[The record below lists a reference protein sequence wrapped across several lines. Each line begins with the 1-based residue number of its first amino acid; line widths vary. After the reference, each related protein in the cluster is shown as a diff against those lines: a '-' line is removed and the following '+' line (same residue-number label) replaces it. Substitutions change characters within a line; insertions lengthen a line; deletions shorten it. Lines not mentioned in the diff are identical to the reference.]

1 VIDHLREWLANAVFG
16 GEEWL
21 RLDVIESAMEE
32 RAWTPRRGRLALR
45 ISGEPDR
52 ILHEF
57 REPESPDRL
66 LLPRNAPS
74 AAVEGPIAFDL
85 RAVVPGS
92 ILVLESVPTV
102 ERMDA
107 ARAKGAVALLSAD
120 LGELCIDPTGK
131 ERHLDAIAYR
141 SVPSGCS
148 LPVGMLSRR
157 SLEMIRSTVQ
167 REPRARI
174 SFDADVVFADRPL
187 RTLVAT
193 IVGGRNPGDAVVL
206 PAHVQEPGA
215 CDNAS
220 GVATMLEGAVILADL
235 VRSGDLQRPAR
246 SIAFLWGAE
255 MEQSRVWIQ
264 KSGCVAVAAIT
275 AEMTG
280 NSMERT
286 GAEALLE
293 RMPDPGA
300 VDILPPD
307 SHTPWGAE
315 RVTPESLRP
324 DGLSIIA
331 RCAMIDVAGVASKWP
346 TREHPYEGG
355 SDHAIF
361 LDQGTPAVLFWHFTD
376 FAYHTSLDRLGHVD
390 PEEMRRTGSAI
401 LVTALAVAD
410 ARATDLERYLESM
423 QIERSVR
430 FVACAKG
437 ERDETA
443 ALWKTW
449 FTGVRLRLVELC
461 LDLSKIGI
469 SDPTQISD
477 PEPLEHP

>member
-1 VIDHLREWLANAVFG
+1 
-16 GEEWL
+16 
-21 RLDVIESAMEE
+21 
-32 RAWTPRRGRLALR
+32 
-45 ISGEPDR
+45 
-52 ILHEF
+52 
-57 REPESPDRL
+57 
-66 LLPRNAPS
+66 
-74 AAVEGPIAFDL
+74 
-85 RAVVPGS
+85 
-92 ILVLESVPTV
+92 
-102 ERMDA
+102 
-107 ARAKGAVALLSAD
+107 
-120 LGELCIDPTGK
+120 
-131 ERHLDAIAYR
+131 
-141 SVPSGCS
+141 
-148 LPVGMLSRR
+148 
-157 SLEMIRSTVQ
+157 
-167 REPRARI
+167 
-174 SFDADVVFADRPL
+174 
-187 RTLVAT
+187 
-193 IVGGRNPGDAVVL
+193 
-206 PAHVQEPGA
+206 
-215 CDNAS
+215 
-220 GVATMLEGAVILADL
+220 
-235 VRSGDLQRPAR
+235 
-246 SIAFLWGAE
+246 